1 MPPHVLLSSLHLCV
15 LLLCFMSILI
25 CFLCHALVLLP
36 HVLLSDSVHLYLVT
50 LGVCTLLCIVTVF
63 LYPLSD
69 GLCSRPIV
77 LSYAL
82 YAFASDLCILQ
93 LLLILI
99 DFIIHKYK
107 GWFCLFSFSFFL
119 VSNFCLKDSTFGSFS
134 APHDHYT
141 LKYFSFKLRILNV
154 MLKEPAQSLNR
165 KRKHTVSLVISIN

>member
-1 MPPHVLLSSLHLCV
+1 MSSHVLLPSLYLCV

-36 HVLLSDSVHLYLVT
+36 NVLLPDSVHLY

-63 LYPLSD
+63 LYPMSN
-69 GLCSRPIV
+69 GLCSRPIL

-82 YAFASDLCILQ
+82 YAFASDLYILQ
-93 LLLILI
+93 LILILMN
-99 DFIIHKYK
+99 FMTHKYK
-107 GWFCLFSFSFFL
+107 GWFCLFCFFFL

-141 LKYFSFKLRILNV
+141 LKSFSFETEDCECHV
-154 MLKEPAQSLNR
+154 
-165 KRKHTVSLVISIN
+165 KRTSTKSQ